1 MLTPLRQY
9 MDGHT
14 NPPHRADEIAE
25 EYGFHF
31 SVDEAMNNSE
41 YYRSLEAE
49 GVLDREAMGWA
60 EVIQAVIRLPHNKM
74 NREWGYGQ
82 HISSNVRVTIHN
94 AGGNIE
100 DTWAKTYEK
109 LVIHYLHNAGFYLTA
124 GWGGYWQ
131 GRM

>member
-1 MLTPLRQY
+1 
-9 MDGHT
+9 
-14 NPPHRADEIAE
+14 
-25 EYGFHF
+25 
-31 SVDEAMNNSE
+31 MNNSE

-60 EVIQAVIRLPHNKM
+60 EFIQAVIHLPHNKM

-82 HISSNVRVTIHN
+82 HISSNVRVTIQN

-109 LVIHYLHNAGFYLTA
+109 LVIYYLHNAGFYLTA
-124 GWGGYWQ
+124 GWGHN
-131 GRM
+131 RM